1 MHHRFRPLRRT
12 ALLFTASVF
21 VSSLSA
27 PALAA
32 NWPTGPVTI
41 VVPFSPGGTT
51 DVVARLLGARL
62 SEIWKQTVVIENKLG
77 AGGNIGTAIVAKA
90 NPDGQTL
97 LMASGSILTVNPHL
111 YKDLPFNVEK
121 DFELVTNV
129 AEGPMV
135 VVAAKKHPFKSL
147 QDLIDHAKKHP
158 KTLNMGSAGL
168 GSQVHMAGENFA
180 HAAQIE
186 VTHVPYRGEAAAY
199 TDLMAGQIDFIVGN
213 IGAVTPLAQSG
224 RINALAVT
232 SKTRAKMLPE
242 LPTVA
247 EAGVPGFENYGWFAF
262 VAPKGTP
269 KDVVDK
275 IQRDTAKVLAMPD
288 MRERLEAQGMTAVG
302 NTPAEFKKAMDAESA
317 NWAKVIKERNIK
329 IN

>member
-1 MHHRFRPLRRT
+1 MQHRFRPLRRATLLLAAT
-12 ALLFTASVF
+12 ALATG
-21 VSSLSA
+21 LST
-27 PALAA
+27 PAAAA
-32 NWPTGPVTI
+32 NWPSGPVTI

-51 DVVARLLGARL
+51 DVVARLLGAKL
-62 SEIWKQTVVIENKLG
+62 SELWKQTVVVENKLG

-90 NPDGQTL
+90 NPDGHTI

-111 YKDLPFNVEK
+111 YKTLPFDVNK
-121 DFELVTNV
+121 DFELITNV

-135 VVAAKKHPFKSL
+135 VVAANKLQVKTL
-147 QDLIDHAKKHP
+147 QDLINLAKKNP
-158 KTLNMGSAGL
+158 NTLNMGSAGL

-180 HAAQIE
+180 HAAKID

-224 RINALAVT
+224 RVNALAVT
-232 SKTRAKMLPE
+232 SKTRAKMLPN
-242 LPTVA
+242 LPTVS
-247 EAGVPGFENYGWFAF
+247 EAGVPGFENSGWFGF
-262 VAPKGTP
+262 IAPKGTP

-275 IQRDTAKVLAMPD
+275 IQKDTVKVLAMPD
-288 MRERLEAQGMTAVG
+288 IKERLEAQGMSPVG

-317 NWAKVIKERNIK
+317 NWAKIIKERNIK

>member
-1 MHHRFRPLRRT
+1 
-12 ALLFTASVF
+12 
-21 VSSLSA
+21 
-27 PALAA
+27 
-32 NWPTGPVTI
+32 
-41 VVPFSPGGTT
+41 
-51 DVVARLLGARL
+51 
-62 SEIWKQTVVIENKLG
+62 
-77 AGGNIGTAIVAKA
+77 
-90 NPDGQTL
+90 
-97 LMASGSILTVNPHL
+97 ASGSILTVNPHL
-111 YKDLPFNVEK
+111 YKNLPFDVNK
-121 DFELVTNV
+121 DFELITNV

-135 VVAAKKHPFKSL
+135 VVTAKKLPVKTL
-147 QDLIDHAKKHP
+147 QELIDLAKKNP

-180 HAAQIE
+180 YASKID

-213 IGAVTPLAQSG
+213 IGAVTPLAQAD
-224 RINALAVT
+224 RLNALAVT
-232 SKTRAKMLPE
+232 SKTRAKMLPD
-242 LPTVA
+242 LPTVS

-302 NTPAEFKKAMDAESA
+302 NTPAEFKKA
-317 NWAKVIKERNIK
+317 
-329 IN
+329 